1 MKPNALNALRFV
13 PAILLLPALVAA
25 DTILMKNGNSM
36 DGIILKET
44 PAEVTINVGVGS
56 ITLKRSQIASIRKSD
71 AKGESQIKDSWQQH
85 YFAHEKYT
93 PKGLESLASE
103 FRALETQRNAAWQE
117 LEDLRSPAGRT
128 KELQNEL
135 ERLDQEAVDCMRSL
149 PPSVPPADG
158 KHRAEIETYNTLITR
173 NNALKARITVVRDE
187 LIKSQADD
195 DKRRRSVSAYLQ
207 VLLNFRTKFE
217 ARHDQFRKTGG
228 TKQEDVFFSEMA
240 RKIEAYSAE
249 IRETDVPFEA
259 IDRHAIITVRI
270 NDRVDARL
278 LLDTG
283 ATVVQISQS
292 LAGRLNMDL
301 TRNPLVKVTLA
312 DGREAEVKAVML
324 DSVQVAD
331 ARAEQVAGIVSPT
344 ELSNGVDGLL
354 GMSFLQ
360 QFDVHLD
367 GSSNKL
373 ILKRFD
379 P

>member
-1 MKPNALNALRFV
+1 M
-13 PAILLLPALVAA
+13 
-25 DTILMKNGNSM
+25 
-36 DGIILKET
+36 
-44 PAEVTINVGVGS
+44 
-56 ITLKRSQIASIRKSD
+56 
-71 AKGESQIKDSWQQH
+71 
-85 YFAHEKYT
+85 
-93 PKGLESLASE
+93 
-103 FRALETQRNAAWQE
+103 
-117 LEDLRSPAGRT
+117 
-128 KELQNEL
+128 
-135 ERLDQEAVDCMRSL
+135 
-149 PPSVPPADG
+149 
-158 KHRAEIETYNTLITR
+158 
-173 NNALKARITVVRDE
+173 
-187 LIKSQADD
+187 
-195 DKRRRSVSAYLQ
+195 
-207 VLLNFRTKFE
+207 
-217 ARHDQFRKTGG
+217 
-228 TKQEDVFFSEMA
+228 
-240 RKIEAYSAE
+240 
-249 IRETDVPFEA
+249 
-259 IDRHAIITVRI
+259 
-270 NDRVDARL
+270 DARL